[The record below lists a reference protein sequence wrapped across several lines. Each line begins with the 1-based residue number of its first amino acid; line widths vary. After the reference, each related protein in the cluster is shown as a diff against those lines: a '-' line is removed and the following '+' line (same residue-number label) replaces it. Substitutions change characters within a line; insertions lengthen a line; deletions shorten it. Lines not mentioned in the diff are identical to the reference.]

1 MSQTA
6 IRCSVIRGGTSKGLY
21 FRADD
26 LPSDED
32 TRNAVLL
39 AAMGSPDP
47 RQIDGMGEGDARIDG
62 VPGTH
67 AALPIDFLDI
77 AGSSCGAL
85 LPTGNP
91 SDEIEG
97 VRVTCVDNGMPV
109 VCVAASDLGVSGAE
123 SPAELEADESLKAKV
138 DAVRLAAGKLMN
150 LGDVTRTTVP
160 KMSLLSPARHGG
172 VVSTR
177 TA

>member
-47 RQIDGMGEGDARIDG
+47 RQIDGLGGAD
-62 VPGTH
+62 T
-67 AALPIDFLDI
+67 ALGR
-77 AGSSCGAL
+77 A
-85 LPTGNP
+85 
-91 SDEIEG
+91 
-97 VRVTCVDNGMPV
+97 
-109 VCVAASDLGVSGAE
+109 
-123 SPAELEADESLKAKV
+123 
-138 DAVRLAAGKLMN
+138 
-150 LGDVTRTTVP
+150 
-160 KMSLLSPARHGG
+160 
-172 VVSTR
+172 
-177 TA
+177 